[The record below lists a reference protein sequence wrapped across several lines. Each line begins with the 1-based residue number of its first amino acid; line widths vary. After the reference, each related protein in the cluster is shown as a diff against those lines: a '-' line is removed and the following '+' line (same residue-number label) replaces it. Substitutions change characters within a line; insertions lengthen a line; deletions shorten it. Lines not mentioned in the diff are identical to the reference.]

1 MTVFEGKR
9 DLLDRFR
16 RGERAA
22 LTEVYERYVD
32 DVAFVVRRGFTM
44 ESQGIMVAGA
54 GDREVE
60 REIVQDTFLRAF
72 AEAARLGYD
81 GLRPYRPYLLRIT
94 KNLMIDRLRARAR
107 EGAAVGDVG
116 DIDRLL
122 ETNAPFDAEPQR
134 DAGEDLR
141 WRLLSAR
148 TAAYV
153 AGLDEESR
161 QIVKLRFDEELSQ
174 DTVASRMRCTRRRV
188 RTLEERVQE
197 GLRQHLKKLGLLDT

>member
-1 MTVFEGKR
+1 MSVFEGKR

-16 RGERAA
+16 RGDRAA
-22 LTEVYERYVD
+22 LAEVYERYVD
-32 DVAFVVRRGFTM
+32 DVAMVVRRGFTM
-44 ESQGIMVAGA
+44 ESQGMVVPGA
-54 GDREVE
+54 RDREVE

-72 AEAARLGYD
+72 TEAARLAYD

-122 ETNAPFDAEPQR
+122 ETNAPFDAEPER

-148 TAAYV
+148 TAEYV

-161 QIVKLRFDEELSQ
+161 TLVKLRFDEELSQ

-188 RTLEERVQE
+188 RTLEERVQD
-197 GLRQHLKKLGLLDT
+197 GLRRHLKKLGLLDT